1 MTNRSPRFM
10 SHDGSRGFTLVE
22 LMVTIVVV
30 AILSALALPNFR
42 DFISRSAVTSE
53 TNSLLGDIQYARNEA
68 VSRRIH
74 MVLCASLDG
83 TSCATGTRFDGGWIV
98 YHETNP
104 GPTASLDANDEVLRV
119 GPSVSNVSIHSSV
132 AAGTAPSS
140 IEFDQ
145 QGAVESG
152 SGVDFLLCAR
162 PSGSTDAGQS
172 TSRVQG
178 SRLSISASG
187 RPAAKALDAGAA
199 CS

>member
-1 MTNRSPRFM
+1 MINKSSRRITHRC
-10 SHDGSRGFTLVE
+10 SRGFTLVE

-30 AILSALALPNFR
+30 AILGALALPNFR
-42 DFISRSAVTSE
+42 DFISRSAVTSQ
-53 TNSLLGDIQYARNEA
+53 TNALLGDIQYARNEA
-68 VSRRIH
+68 VSRRIRT
-74 MVLCASLDG
+74 VFCASLDG
-83 TSCATGTRFDGGWIV
+83 TSCTTGTRFDGGWIV
-98 YHETNP
+98 YHETAP

-119 GPSVSNVSIHSSV
+119 GQSVSNVSIHSSV
-132 AAGTAPSS
+132 ASGTAPSK

-145 QGAVESG
+145 QGAVDSG

-172 TSRVQG
+172 TPRVLG

-187 RPAAKALDAGAA
+187 RPAAKTMDAGAA